1 MNRDVRCLNLLQDL
15 LQDLRYAARKLR
27 NSPGFS
33 AAAVLTLAL
42 SIGANTAIFSVVN
55 AVLLRP
61 LPFRNPDSLVMVW
74 EDLSFMGFPQN
85 TPAPA
90 NFVDWKTRNH
100 VFEDMAAIGGSLMNL
115 TGDGQPEEVEAKI
128 VTANFFPMLG
138 MRPLLGRTFLPEE
151 DRSGAAHVVLL
162 SRGLWVRRYGANP
175 QIVDK
180 AILLNGEKYTVL
192 GIMPSG
198 FDFPDRVDVWVPLAF
213 SVEQWR
219 QRSNHFLEV
228 VARLREGVSVG
239 RARVEM
245 GGIAKQLQH
254 EYPETNTRVGTV
266 IIPLHDQFV
275 GNLRLGFVVL
285 LATVGGI
292 LLIACANIAN
302 LLLARATG
310 RQREMALRIALGA
323 RRSRLVRQV
332 LTESVLLA
340 CLGGLVGIL
349 LASWT
354 FGFLTKL
361 IPMPL
366 ASTTAI
372 GLNVPVLLFSM
383 AIAVAA
389 GILFG
394 LAPAIHISGGAIAES
409 LKHGG
414 RGTVGGGS
422 GRLRSVL
429 VVVEVSLAV
438 ILLIGTGL
446 LLQTLFHLQEID
458 PGFRPEHVLCMRTS
472 LSATGKSQYREL
484 KNRVEFYQG
493 VLSRITVLPGVVSA
507 GYTTFLPFTNG
518 GGTSGF
524 AIEGRPMPPG
534 GPYNDANHRVITP
547 DYLRTIGARLIA
559 GRGIRESDGPDS
571 PPVALINQ
579 TMARKYWAG
588 EDPIGKRFKL
598 GGDSSPMPW
607 IAIVGVVGDIR
618 QMRLDVPA
626 RPEMYFSYQQPAGNF
641 GFYTPR
647 DLGVRVAGDA
657 LSLAP
662 TIRAVIAA
670 VDKDQPVSRVQ
681 AMQALLTSEVADR
694 RLQAQLLGSFAVLA
708 LVLVSLGIYGVLA
721 YAVRQRAPEIGL
733 RMALGARREDI
744 LRSVMARGV
753 KTICIGLMFGLAG
766 AWVLTRLIRSLL
778 YGITAADPAT
788 FIGSSVLFLLVGI
801 CACYFPA
808 RRAAR
813 VDPMVALHYE

>member
-1 MNRDVRCLNLLQDL
+1 MNRDMRHLNLLQDL
-15 LQDLRYAARKLR
+15 LQDLRYAARMLR
-27 NSPGFS
+27 KSPGFS

-100 VFEDMAAIGGSLMNL
+100 VFEDMAAMGGSLMNL

-128 VTANFFPMLG
+128 VTANFFPTLG
-138 MRPLLGRTFLPEE
+138 MRPLLGRAFLPEE

-213 SVEQWR
+213 SAEQWR

-228 VARLREGVSVG
+228 VARLRKGVSVG

-245 GGIAKQLQH
+245 GGIAKQLEH

-275 GNLRLGFVVL
+275 GNLRLGFIVL

-302 LLLARATG
+302 LLLVRATG
-310 RQREMALRIALGA
+310 RQREMALRSALGA

-340 CLGGLVGIL
+340 CLGGLMGIL

-409 LKHGG
+409 LKQGG
-414 RGTVGGGS
+414 RSAVGGER
-422 GRLRSVL
+422 GRLRSAL

-458 PGFRPEHVLCMRTS
+458 PGFRPEHVLCIRTS
-472 LSATGKSQYREL
+472 LSATGKSKYGEL
-484 KNRVEFYQG
+484 KSRVEFYQG

-571 PPVALINQ
+571 PPIALINQ
-579 TMARKYWAG
+579 TMARKYWTG

-598 GGDSSPMPW
+598 GNDSSPTPW
-607 IAIVGVVGDIR
+607 ITIVGVVGDIR

-626 RPEMYFSYQQPAGNF
+626 RPEMYFSYQQPAANF

-647 DLGVRVAGDA
+647 DLVVRVAGDA

-662 TIRAVIAA
+662 TIRGVIAE

-681 AMQALLTSEVADR
+681 PMQALLTSEVADR

-721 YAVRQRAPEIGL
+721 YAVRQRTPEIGL

-788 FIGSSVLFLLVGI
+788 FIGSGLLFLLVGI
-801 CACYFPA
+801 CACYLPA

-813 VDPMVALHYE
+813 VDPMVALRYE